1 MLHYMKPFILTYISI
16 DIFIKIYL
24 NEYNRI
30 QKIKYVY
37 IILIMN
43 ILYFLIK
50 LFYAIFPFFLSLFEL
65 MIAAD
70 ASPVMF
76 STSCTL
82 CYPYI
87 LHTVFY

>member
-1 MLHYMKPFILTYISI
+1 MGTFSKNNQRNSPN
-16 DIFIKIYL
+16 KIRAL
-24 NEYNRI
+24 ALAKAP
-30 QKIKYVY
+30 QKLGSKSG
-37 IILIMN
+37 
-43 ILYFLIK
+43 FF
-50 LFYAIFPFFLSLFEL
+50 FYAIFPFFLSLFEL